1 MVRPEIQSYLEEHFI
16 PVLVDFD
23 KHTGIV
29 KDYGVRGIP
38 VIWFLDSQG
47 NRIRQATGYIPE
59 DSFLPVLQY
68 IRTDAYQTQS
78 FEAFSSS
85 Q

>member
-1 MVRPEIQSYLEEHFI
+1 MVQPEIHSYLEENFI

-23 KHTGIV
+23 KNTGV
-29 KDYGVRGIP
+29 VNKYGVRGIP

-47 NRIRQATGYIPE
+47 NRLRQVTGYVPE
-59 DSFLPVLQY
+59 DTFLPVLRY

-78 FEAFSSS
+78 FEAFTAGN
-85 Q
+85 

>member
-1 MVRPEIQSYLEEHFI
+1 MVRPEIQSYLEGNFI

-23 KHTGIV
+23 KQPGIV
-29 KDYGVRGIP
+29 RDYGVRGIP

-59 DSFLPVLQY
+59 DTFLPVLRY

-78 FEAFSSS
+78 FEAFAES

>member
-1 MVRPEIQSYLEEHFI
+1 M
-16 PVLVDFD
+16 
-23 KHTGIV
+23 
-29 KDYGVRGIP
+29 RGIP

-59 DSFLPVLQY
+59 DTFLPVLRY

-78 FEAFSSS
+78 FEAFAES